1 MMFTNKSKKI
11 IHLPTTVGGNPQ
23 GISASMKSLDLD
35 SVSWSTTQ
43 NYLKYKA
50 DYIIAEADN
59 VFIKEF
65 RKLLALRYIVKFDV
79 VFFNFGQ
86 MLFKPHLDFE
96 YRKFSIKYWPF
107 ICLYC
112 MYNRTMAQIEIFL
125 LKMFKKKL
133 IMQFQGD
140 DIRQGDVCLKKFDIS
155 PAQSVEKHYYGA
167 RTDKMKRKI
176 VAFYEKHCD
185 LIYYLNPD
193 LKHILGSKAKFLPY
207 CHIDLNDWTPR
218 AIMENK
224 ILKIGH
230 APSNRGFKGTDE
242 ILKVIRQLKDEGYEF
257 EFVLIEGVSH
267 DEAKEIY
274 KTLDIMIDQLYA
286 GWYGGL
292 AVELMALAVP
302 VLCYIRE
309 SDLKH
314 IPENMA
320 KDLPIINV
328 NSETLIHTLRH
339 LILSDRTD
347 LKTIGKN
354 SRVFAE
360 TYHDP
365 IVVTKRVIHDFENHS
380 IL

>member
-1 MMFTNKSKKI
+1 MFINRNRKI

-23 GISASMKSLDLD
+23 GISAAMKSLDFD

-50 DYIIAEADN
+50 DYIISENDN
-59 VFIKEF
+59 VFIKELK
-65 RKLLALRYIVKFDV
+65 KLFALRYIVKFDV
-79 VFFNFGQ
+79 VFFNFAQ

-96 YRKFSIKYWPF
+96 YRKFSVKYWPF
-107 ICLYC
+107 IYLYC
-112 MYNRTMAQIEIFL
+112 IYNRTMAQIEIFL
-125 LKMFKKKL
+125 LKMFQKKL

-155 PAQSVEKHYYGA
+155 PAQSVEAGYYGF
-167 RTDKMKRKI
+167 RTDRMKRKI
-176 VAFYEKHCD
+176 ISFYEKHCD

-193 LKHILGSKAKFLPY
+193 LKNVLGSKAKFLPY
-207 CHIDLNDWTPR
+207 CHIDLNDWTPCT
-218 AIMENK
+218 IKENK
-224 ILKIGH
+224 TLKIGH
-230 APSNRGFKGTDE
+230 APSNRGFKGTSD
-242 ILKVIRQLKDEGYEF
+242 ILKVIKKLEDKGYEF
-257 EFVLIEGVSH
+257 EFVLIENVSH
-267 DEAKEIY
+267 NEAKEIY

-320 KDLPIINV
+320 EDLPIINV
-328 NSETLIHTLRH
+328 NPETILEILKE
-339 LILSDRTD
+339 LILLERAD
-347 LKTIGKN
+347 LKEIGKN
-354 SRVFAE
+354 SRSFVQK
-360 TYHDP
+360 YHDP
-365 IVVTKRVIHDFENHS
+365 IVVVKSVIDDFENHS